1 MALSNPCVEYWF
13 YLHFR
18 DPRSFTDGQK
28 VIRDLRRHLPEYSK
42 DNFDLVK
49 LKAGVHK
56 AIERAKRQE
65 EDLKALWPKNTGTR
79 VYQLMKVLLGEPTQK
94 KR

>member
-1 MALSNPCVEYWF
+1 M
-13 YLHFR
+13 
-18 DPRSFTDGQK
+18 
-28 VIRDLRRHLPEYSK
+28 RDLRRHLPEYSK
-42 DNFDLVK
+42 DNFDLAK

-56 AIERAKRQE
+56 AIVRAERQE
-65 EDLKALWPKNTGTR
+65 GDLKALWPKNTGTR